1 MKLSRA
7 ASRYATAI
15 LDLAIDKKQ
24 AAAVNEDMK
33 SVLTTVHKNKE
44 LQDFL
49 KSPVVKTEQ
58 KRGALRQIFSSVSG
72 ITMGAFDL
80 IVDNQR
86 ANILGDIATKY
97 ILLFEEMNKREVA
110 TVTTAVEMT
119 TELEAKV
126 LAKAKELAGT
136 EVSLEKKIDPSII
149 GGFILR
155 VGDKEI
161 NASVNSTLGELKRE
175 FAHKYS
181 IE

>member
-7 ASRYATAI
+7 ASRYAKAI
-15 LDLAIDKKQ
+15 LDLTIDKKE

-58 KRGALRQIFSSVSG
+58 KRGALRQVFSQVGG

-86 ANILGDIATKY
+86 ADILSDIATKY
-97 ILLFEEMNKREVA
+97 ILLFDEMNKREVA
-110 TVTTAVEMT
+110 TVTTAVEISK
-119 TELEAKV
+119 ELEAKI
-126 LAKAKELAGT
+126 LAKATELAGKEIT
-136 EVSLEKKIDPSII
+136 LEKKIDPSIV

-161 NASVNSTLGELKRE
+161 NASIHSTLGDLKRE
-175 FAHKYS
+175 FAYKYS

>member
-7 ASRYATAI
+7 ASRYAKAI
-15 LDLAIDKKQ
+15 LDLAIDKKE
-24 AAAVNEDMK
+24 AATVNEDMK

-58 KRGALRQIFSSVSG
+58 KRGALRQIFSTVGG

-86 ANILGDIATKY
+86 ADILGDIATKY

-110 TVTTAVEMT
+110 TVTTAVEIT
-119 TELEAKV
+119 AELEAKV

-136 EVSLEKKIDPSII
+136 DVILEKKVDPSIV

-161 NASVNSTLGELKRE
+161 NASVHNTLGELKRE
-175 FAHKYS
+175 FAYSYS
-181 IE
+181 IK

>member
-7 ASRYATAI
+7 ASRYAKAI
-15 LDLAIDKKQ
+15 LDLAIDKQ
-24 AAAVNEDMK
+24 EAAAVNEEMK
-33 SVLTTVHKNKE
+33 SVLTTVHNNVE

-58 KRGALRQIFSSVSG
+58 KRGALRQIFSQAGG

-86 ANILGDIATKY
+86 ADILGDVATKY

-110 TVTTAVEMT
+110 TVTTAVEIT
-119 TELEAKV
+119 PELEAKV
-126 LAKAKELAGT
+126 LAKAKQLAGK
-136 EVSLEKKIDPSII
+136 EVTLEKKIDPSIV

-161 NASVNSTLGELKRE
+161 NASVHSTLGALKRE
-175 FAHKYS
+175 FASK
-181 IE
+181 

>member
-7 ASRYATAI
+7 ASRYAKAI
-15 LDLAIDKKQ
+15 LDLAIDKKE
-24 AAAVNEDMK
+24 AAAVNEEMK
-33 SVLTTVHKNKE
+33 SVLTTVHNNVE

-58 KRGALRQIFSSVSG
+58 KRGALRQIFSQAGG

-86 ANILGDIATKY
+86 TDILGDIATKY

-110 TVTTAVEMT
+110 TVTTAVEIT
-119 TELEAKV
+119 PELEAKV
-126 LAKAKELAGT
+126 LAKAKELAGS
-136 EVSLEKKIDPSII
+136 EVTLEKKIDPSIV

-175 FAHKYS
+175 FTSK
-181 IE
+181 